1 MRTQANIKPKTI
13 EYKKRLR
20 ALDINGKTYLGVET
34 AILNYL
40 KDNDLKIKD
49 VQWNIG
55 QHYIILADNIE
66 LFKEAFDELHINW
79 DEV

>member
-13 EYKKRLR
+13 KYKKRLR
-20 ALDINGKTYLGVET
+20 ALDINGKTYIGVET

-40 KDNDLKIKD
+40 KDNDLKIGD

-55 QHYIILADNIE
+55 QHNIILADNIE
-66 LFKEAFDELHINW
+66 LFKEAFDELNINW